1 MSIEIK
7 STYYINSSIS
17 AVEKLLVK
25 LPGIMKIV
33 KSDGT
38 SALHIAAINDH
49 QTVASILITKVCF
62 LNFYSFC
69 LKPIIMTSFFSSIST
84 TGARGTELPP
94 PFFNF
99 LFTYLISIKISLFL
113 YYFISFSL
121 F

>member
-7 STYYINSSIS
+7 STYYIYSSIS
-17 AVEKLLVK
+17 AVENLLVK
-25 LPGIMKIV
+25 LPGVMKIT

-38 SALHIAAINDH
+38 SALHIATINDH

-62 LNFYSFC
+62 LNFHSFC
-69 LKPIIMTSFFSSIST
+69 LKPIIMTSFLQRINNRRSWHGIT
-84 TGARGTELPP
+84 T

-99 LFTYLISIKISLFL
+99 LFTYLISINISFFL